1 MRACQQGFALI
12 AAIVLVVVLAALAG
26 FVASMVGGQGAG
38 AQLERSTQVVERAA
52 QTGLEWG
59 AYRAL
64 RSVPASC
71 VASTTLPAIAA
82 YPGVTVRVTCAASP
96 TNEPAVPSPGNV
108 TVYRIVST
116 ATAGGAPA
124 SPDYAERTRTGIF
137 SR

>member
-1 MRACQQGFALI
+1 MRRRQRGFALI

-26 FVASMVGGQGAG
+26 FVASMVGGEGAG
-38 AQLERSTQVVERAA
+38 AQLERTVQVVDRAA

-64 RSVPASC
+64 RTTPASC
-71 VASTTLPAIAA
+71 AASTPLPAMAA
-82 YPGVTVRVTCAASP
+82 YPGVTVRVNCTASV
-96 TNEPAVPSPGNV
+96 TTEPAVPGPGNV

-116 ATAGGAPA
+116 AVYGGAPA
-124 SPDYAERTRTGIF
+124 MPDYAERTRSGIF